1 MFNQNIRKD
10 TVKMKNISNERV
22 YKRKKTLTNRND
34 DDDEY
39 TSVLKMHA
47 YRAEVKV
54 PTRHNTALTHQSTTR
69 KKNTDLFFNI
79 HELPTSIIWCLPL
92 VNLF

>member
-54 PTRHNTALTHQSTTR
+54 PTRHNTALTHQSTIQ
-69 KKNTDLFFNI
+69 KKTWIFIQNY
-79 HELPTSIIWCLPL
+79 PL
-92 VNLF
+92 ASSGVYHW